1 MHEKE
6 KDEPFFF
13 FFLATPG
20 GVFLCLN
27 AEGQKDFKLKS

>member
-6 KDEPFFF
+6 KDET
-13 FFLATPG
+13 FFLATPD

>member
-1 MHEKE
+1 MK
-6 KDEPFFF
+6 KRRMSLF
-13 FFLATPG
+13 FFLATPD